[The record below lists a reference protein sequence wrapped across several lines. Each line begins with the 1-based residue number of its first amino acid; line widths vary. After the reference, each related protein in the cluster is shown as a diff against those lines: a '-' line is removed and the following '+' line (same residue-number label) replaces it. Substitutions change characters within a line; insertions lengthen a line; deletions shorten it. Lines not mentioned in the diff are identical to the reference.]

1 LEIKAYPTINL
12 DVEMM
17 IAQVEVK
24 QNEKSIKEKINQ
36 PNAK

>member
-1 LEIKAYPTINL
+1 MKAYPTIYL

-24 QNEKSIKEKINQ
+24 LIEKSIKEKINK
-36 PNAK
+36 PNAN